1 MHTVND
7 IINAFY
13 RHHLFS
19 QDDLIESF
27 KISMEDIEDTGYTE
41 MSKQHKI
48 QLYEKFLA
56 KLEKCRL
63 PKLEPTDWQFY
74 DFEILGDAIE
84 LNLCSTNG
92 DIDLAED
99 GKEISMM
106 SSTLESTLLKVE
118 SEFVSIEQFAKI
130 QEVTPLT
137 VQTWI
142 HKGKLRYARLNDRG
156 EWLIP
161 STEDK
166 PLRIDEFPLVSASEV
181 LSIYKDY
188 DKKSMF
194 KCSFRHFQ
202 NKFWQDM
209 ALTRND
215 VEELEYALIISGKAR
230 PSATIRRAPLLDRV
244 E

>member
-1 MHTVND
+1 
-7 IINAFY
+7 
-13 RHHLFS
+13 
-19 QDDLIESF
+19 
-27 KISMEDIEDTGYTE
+27 MEDIEDTGYTK
-41 MSKQHKI
+41 MSKQNKI
-48 QLYEKFLA
+48 QLYRKFLA

-74 DFEILGDAIE
+74 DIEILGDAIE

-92 DIDLAED
+92 EIELSKD

-118 SEFVSIEQFAKI
+118 SEFVSIERFAEI

-142 HKGKLRYARLNDRG
+142 HKGKLRYAKLNDSG
-156 EWLIP
+156 KWLIP

-166 PLRIDEFPLVSASEV
+166 PSRSYGFVQWTLLEPIRIEEFPLVSASEV
-181 LSIYKDY
+181 ISIYKDY

-202 NKFWQDM
+202 NDFWQDM
-209 ALTRND
+209 SLTRND

-230 PSATIRRAPLLDRV
+230 PSATIQRVPLLDRG